1 MSQAV
6 FLNSGISGF
15 EFLDKIIQVPFC
27 LPNLEERKKKAFLSK
42 IVEAKE
48 LDPKRVLVRVEHE
61 LQEAGLYVPFKP
73 LTTTTISNE
82 DGSDLRSNN
91 RLQALVG
98 AARGMR
104 EANLLVEDPMRRA
117 EMGISEDGLINQIER
132 DGDAARDDR
141 KEDLLFMLSEEAKV
155 QKSNRLIQ
163 AKSVRPVL
171 SLTTKRRIKAMLRL
185 R

>member
-61 LQEAGLYVPFKP
+61 LQETGLYVPLKP
-73 LTTTTISNE
+73 PTPTISNG
-82 DGSDLRSNN
+82 DGSALRSND
-91 RLQALVG
+91 RLQALVENLVG
-98 AARGMR
+98 AAR
-104 EANLLVEDPMRRA
+104 
-117 EMGISEDGLINQIER
+117 
-132 DGDAARDDR
+132 
-141 KEDLLFMLSEEAKV
+141 
-155 QKSNRLIQ
+155 
-163 AKSVRPVL
+163 
-171 SLTTKRRIKAMLRL
+171 
-185 R
+185 